1 MNEYRKREE
10 QDLRIFLSY
19 KNPYTKEISPN
30 LDEKIKFYK
39 GELDARIM
47 LNFQINMF

>member
-30 LDEKIKFYK
+30 LDEKIKFYIK
-39 GELDARIM
+39 GNQMLELC
-47 LNFQINMF
+47 